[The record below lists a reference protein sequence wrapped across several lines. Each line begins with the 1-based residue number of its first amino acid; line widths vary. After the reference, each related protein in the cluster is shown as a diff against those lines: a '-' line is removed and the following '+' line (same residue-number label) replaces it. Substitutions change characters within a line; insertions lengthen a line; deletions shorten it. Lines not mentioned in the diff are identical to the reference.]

1 MPHRL
6 SRGKVL
12 VGGIAG
18 PGVPQYVE
26 VLVTSAELLA
36 LRATPKELVPAPG
49 AGRVLEY
56 LGALLFL
63 DYNSA
68 AYAET
73 ADNLA
78 VRYTGASGVI
88 ASQAI
93 EATGFLDQTADTMT
107 TAQPKIDVIAAKSA
121 CENKPLVLHN
131 TGDGEWAT
139 GNSPIRVKI
148 AYRVHATGW

>member
-1 MPHRL
+1 MPQRL

-18 PGVPQYVE
+18 PSVPQYAE
-26 VLVTSAELLA
+26 ITISSAELLA

-49 AGRVLEY
+49 AGKVLEF
-56 LGALLFL
+56 LGAVLIL

-78 VRYTGASGVI
+78 VRYVNGSGVL

-107 TAQPKIDVIAAKSA
+107 TAQPKIDVIAAKTA
-121 CENKPLVLHN
+121 CENKALVLHN
-131 TGDGEWAT
+131 TGDGEWTT
-139 GNSPIRVKI
+139 GNSPMRVKV
-148 AYRVHATGW
+148 AFRVHTTGW